1 MIRNYFKIAWR
12 GLMRNKVFSLINIL
26 GLAIGMTAS
35 FLIYQYVHT
44 EFSYDGFHKNGKRIY
59 RLATDIKLPA
69 ETIHEGASS
78 SAMAFHLAQDFP
90 QVEQF
95 VRLSQISLLARI
107 GDRKFQEP
115 NTFFADSSLFAV
127 FDFPL
132 INGDPQTALRHP
144 FSMVISQTAAKKYF
158 GDEDPLGK
166 TLYIMESAMPVQV
179 TGVMADIPS
188 NSSLKAD
195 IFLSFATYQQI
206 FDPQVNDQWG
216 NFGTASFLLLKEG
229 VDANRLQ
236 EQLPGFLRQRLPQEI
251 QQTEMSFTLVLE
263 PFEGI
268 YLGSTRITN
277 SGFESGNLN
286 NAYVFSLVALFI
298 LLIACINF
306 VNLTTA
312 RAAERG
318 KEVGVRKV
326 AGANRYQLVNQFLGE
341 AVTVSLIAF
350 AVAFMLIETTIP
362 WFNQFVGKTAAFS
375 FFSRPASLVVLVSL
389 TLVIGLFAGSYPAF
403 VLSSFKPTKVLKGR
417 FAPGGN
423 GIWLR
428 KTLVITQ
435 FAVSVTLIAVTFIVY
450 HQLSYMRNHDLGF
463 NKTQTLVVETRFDSK
478 QETFKSLLSS
488 IPAVQ
493 SATRS
498 GNIPGG
504 DNGRVYA
511 ELENQNGDMQ
521 TVTVDLYN
529 VDENFIPQYDI
540 KVVAGRAFSTAFTS
554 DSTHSLVLNERAVQL
569 LGYSNPADA
578 IDRQFRLGNGR
589 TGTII
594 GVVKDFH
601 FRSLQMQITPMA
613 IQLGQGNF
621 SNYISVKIDTDN
633 LPSTME
639 TIAARWQETIPN
651 RPFNYFFAD
660 EFFDRQYRAEERF
673 GQLFFQFALLTI
685 FISCLGLLALVS
697 YSTLQRKKEIGVRK
711 VLGASVVN
719 IIKLLSLDFVKLVLI
734 AIAIAIPIAWWAMN
748 NWLEDFAYRIEIQWW
763 MFAVAG
769 LAAVV
774 IALLTV
780 SGQAIRAAVANP
792 ADSLRD
798 E

>member
-1 MIRNYFKIAWR
+1 MVKNYFRIAWR
-12 GLMRNKVFSLINIL
+12 SLMRNKVFSLINIL

-59 RLATDIKLPA
+59 RLATDIKLPT

-95 VRLSQISLLARI
+95 VRFGQISLLARI

-115 NTFFADSSLFAV
+115 NTFFADSSLFKV

-132 INGDPQTALRHP
+132 LKGDPQTALRDP
-144 FSMVISQTAAKKYF
+144 FSMVISETAAKKYF

-166 TLYIMESAMPVQV
+166 TLYIMESAMPTQV
-179 TGVMADIPS
+179 TGVMADLPN
-188 NSSLKAD
+188 NSSLKAN
-195 IFLSFATYQQI
+195 IFLSFASFQQI

-216 NFGTASFLLLKEG
+216 NFGVASFLLLKEG
-229 VDANRLQ
+229 VDAGQLQ
-236 EQLPGFLRQRLPQEI
+236 ENLPGFLKRRLPLEI
-251 QQTEMSFTLVLE
+251 QQTEMGLTLTLE
-263 PFEGI
+263 PFEDI
-268 YLGSTRITN
+268 YLGSDRIVN
-277 SGFESGNLN
+277 QGFESGNLN
-286 NAYVFSLVALFI
+286 NVYVFSLVAVFI

-312 RAAERG
+312 RAAERS

-326 AGANRYQLVNQFLGE
+326 AGAHRYQLVNQFLGE

-350 AVAFMLIETTIP
+350 VVAFILIETTIP
-362 WFNQFVGKTAAFS
+362 WFNQFAGKTAALS
-375 FFSRPASLVVLVSL
+375 FFSRPASLIGLVLL
-389 TLVIGLFAGSYPAF
+389 TLVIGVFAGSYPAF
-403 VLSSFKPTKVLKGR
+403 ILSSFKPIKVLKGR
-417 FAPGGN
+417 FSSGGN
-423 GIWLR
+423 GSWLR
-428 KTLVITQ
+428 KMLVVTQ

-450 HQLSYMRNHDLGF
+450 HQLHYMRNQNLGF
-463 NKTQTLVVETRFDSK
+463 NKTQTVVVETRFDSK
-478 QETFKSLLSS
+478 QETFKLLLSS

-511 ELENQNGDMQ
+511 ELENNNSDMQ
-521 TVTVDLYN
+521 AATVDLYS
-529 VDENFIPQYDI
+529 VDEDFIPQYGI
-540 KVVAGRAFSTAFTS
+540 QILAGRAFSTAFTS
-554 DSTHSLVLNERAVQL
+554 DSTHSLVVNERAVQL
-569 LGYSNPADA
+569 LGYSDPADA
-578 IDRQFRLGNGR
+578 IDRRFQLGNGR
-589 TGTII
+589 DGHII

-601 FRSLQMQITPMA
+601 FKSLQAQITPMA

-621 SNYISVKIDTDN
+621 ANYISIKVSTDN
-633 LPSTME
+633 LPATM
-639 TIAARWQETIPN
+639 AAIEAKWQETIPN
-651 RPFNYFFAD
+651 RPFNFFFAD

-697 YSTLQRKKEIGVRK
+697 YSTLQRQKEIGVRK
-711 VLGASVVN
+711 VLGASVAN
-719 IIKLLSLDFVKLVLI
+719 IVKLLSLDFIKLVLI
-734 AIAIAIPIAWWAMN
+734 AIAIATPIAWWAMT
-748 NWLEDFAYRIEIQWW
+748 NWLADFAYHIDIQWW
-763 MFAVAG
+763 MFAMAG

-774 IALLTV
+774 IALLTI
-780 SGQAIRAAVANP
+780 SWQAIKAAVANP
-792 ADSLRD
+792 VESLRD

>member
-1 MIRNYFKIAWR
+1 
-12 GLMRNKVFSLINIL
+12 MRNKVFSLINIL

-95 VRLSQISLLARI
+95 VRFGQISLLARI

-115 NTFFADSSLFAV
+115 NTFFADSSLFHV

-132 INGDPQTALRHP
+132 LSGNPQTALRDP
-144 FSMVISQTAAKKYF
+144 FSMVISETAAKKYF

-179 TGVMADIPS
+179 TGVMADLPG

-195 IFLSFATYQQI
+195 IFLSFASYQQI

-229 VDANRLQ
+229 VDAHQLQ
-236 EQLPGFLRQRLPQEI
+236 EKLPGFLTQRLPQEI
-251 QQTEMSFTLVLE
+251 QQTEMAFTLVLE
-263 PFEGI
+263 PFEDI
-268 YLGSTRITN
+268 YLHSDRIACR
-277 SGFESGNLN
+277 GFESGNLN
-286 NAYVFSLVALFI
+286 NVYIFSLVAIFI

-312 RAAERG
+312 RAAERS

-326 AGANRYQLVNQFLGE
+326 AGAHRYQLVNQFLGE
-341 AVTVSLIAF
+341 AITVSLIAF
-350 AVAFMLIETTIP
+350 MAAFIFIETTLP
-362 WFNQFVGKTAAFS
+362 WFNQFAGKTAAFS
-375 FFSRPASLVVLVSL
+375 FFSRPASLVVLVVL
-389 TLVIGLFAGSYPAF
+389 TLIIGVFAGTYPAF
-403 VLSSFKPTKVLKGR
+403 VLSSFKPIKVLKGH
-417 FAPGGN
+417 FVPSGN
-423 GIWLR
+423 GLWLR
-428 KTLVITQ
+428 KALVVTQ

-450 HQLSYMRNHDLGF
+450 HQLQYMRNHDLGF

-478 QETFKSLLSS
+478 QETFKSSLFS

-493 SATRS
+493 SAARS
-498 GNIPGG
+498 GNVPGG
-504 DNGRVYA
+504 DNGRLYA
-511 ELENQNGDMQ
+511 ELENNNGDMQ
-521 TVTVDLYN
+521 TATVDLYN
-529 VDENFIPQYDI
+529 VDEDFIPQYDI
-540 KVVAGRAFSTAFTS
+540 RVLAGRAFSTAFTS
-554 DSTHSLVLNERAVQL
+554 DSLHGLMLNERAVQL
-569 LGYSNPADA
+569 LGYSDPADA
-578 IDRQFRLGNGR
+578 IGRRFQLGNGR
-589 TGTII
+589 DGRII

-601 FRSLQMQITPMA
+601 FRSLQAQITPMA

-621 SNYISVKIDTDN
+621 SNYISIKMSTDN
-633 LPSTME
+633 LPATME
-639 TIAARWQETIPN
+639 AIAAKWKETIPN

-660 EFFDRQYRAEERF
+660 EFFDRQYRSEERF

-697 YSTLQRKKEIGVRK
+697 YSTLQRQKEIGIRK
-711 VLGASVVN
+711 VLGATVAN
-719 IIKLLSLDFVKLVLI
+719 IVKLLSLDFVKLVLI
-734 AIAIAIPIAWWAMN
+734 AIAIAIPVAWWTMDK
-748 NWLEDFAYRIEIQWW
+748 WLADYAYRIDIQWW
-763 MFAVAG
+763 MFAVSG

-780 SGQAIRAAVANP
+780 SWQAIRAAIANP
-792 ADSLRD
+792 VDSLRD